1 MDFSTLWK
9 FLHIASMFLAVS
21 IFVGQGMLSGAVAR
35 SGDVHA
41 LRRVLASEDR
51 FAPVGGASF
60 LLGIVFGFL
69 TAIVADFDLTQTW
82 LLIAYALSLFIL
94 VNGLTYHR
102 RLAERLKAAV
112 EASPDDRASGEIR
125 AIAGAP
131 SAAAMNV
138 IDGLAWLGII
148 YVMVAKPFS

>member
-1 MDFSTLWK
+1 MDATTIWK
-9 FLHIASMFLAVS
+9 FLHIAFMFVAVS

-41 LRRVLASEDR
+41 LRRVLAAEDR
-51 FAPVGGASF
+51 FAPIGGAIF

-69 TAIVADFDLTQTW
+69 TAITGDFDLTQTW
-82 LLIAYALSLFIL
+82 LLIAYGLALFIL

-102 RLAERLKAAV
+102 SQAEKLKAAAA
-112 EASPDDRASGEIR
+112 ASPDDRASEELR
-125 AIAGAP
+125 AVAGAP
-131 SAAAMNV
+131 SVAVMNT
-138 IDGLAWLGII
+138 IDGLAWLAII

>member
-1 MDFSTLWK
+1 MNITNLWK

-35 SGDVHA
+35 SGDVLA

-51 FAPVGGASF
+51 FAPVGGGFF

-69 TAIVADFDLTQTW
+69 TAIVGDFDLSQTW
-82 LLIAYALSLFIL
+82 LLIGYALSLFIL

-102 RLAERLKAAV
+102 RQAERLKTAAEV
-112 EASPDDRASGEIR
+112 SPDDRASGEIR

-131 SAAAMNV
+131 SAALMNV
-138 IDGLAWLGII
+138 IDGVAWLAII